1 MKGHGVQTPE
11 LCGDLLEIRVEL
23 KSAFF
28 SPLSFFKQ
36 HSGSRSTAARSVGAR
51 RRPVWG
57 AMRRPVWA
65 SCGGVFPGIK
75 HAQSFKVR
83 AVYGCTSKAQ
93 TVLNISLNTSSC
105 RCVHAVQL
113 GFINTQEDFKLLAVF
128 TAVSSL
134 SSLVTLVTLK

>member
-28 SPLSFFKQ
+28 FPPFLFLSNILVHAPQ
-36 HSGSRSTAARSVGAR
+36 QPA
-51 RRPVWG
+51 VWG
-57 AMRRPVWA
+57 AVRRPVWA

-93 TVLNISLNTSSC
+93 TVLNISLNASSC

>member
-28 SPLSFFKQ
+28 PPLSFFKQ
-36 HSGSRSTAARSVGAR
+36 HSGSRSTAACSVGA
-51 RRPVWG
+51 V
-57 AMRRPVWA
+57 RRPVWA